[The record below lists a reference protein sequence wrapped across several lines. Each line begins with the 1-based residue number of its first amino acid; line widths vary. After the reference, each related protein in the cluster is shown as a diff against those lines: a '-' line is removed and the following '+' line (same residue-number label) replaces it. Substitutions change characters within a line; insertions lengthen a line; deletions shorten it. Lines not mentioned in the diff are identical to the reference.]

1 MPQFRTFSTRSF
13 WLLLTWLGWLSA
25 TAQPS
30 TTPAGRTPESF
41 GYRHIVTRFGRDS
54 VDILVLS
61 APGEAQVRKP
71 LLLWAQGSLPTPVIL
86 YDNRGA
92 YPVFPFRPKAVL
104 KNCHLVII
112 SKPGVALVANVEGRD
127 PNQLFRTNSP
137 PPYYCARNYLQYYV
151 ARDAA
156 VLRWLKKQAWVDKT
170 QVLVGGHSEG
180 SNVAAQLAA
189 IPGLVSRAIYLSGS
203 PLGRALTEVARD
215 PTDPDTTAARY
226 IEYGFAKWQ
235 RAVDHPTQ
243 NDCSA
248 GDSNQNTYSHG
259 QSELPA
265 LLGARVP
272 LFIGYGTRDAAAV
285 ANDYLRLEAIRL
297 HKTNLTFRAY
307 AGREHNFF
315 GFKDGQINYDDFY
328 WEQVGNDFLHWA
340 GLLPAGATN

>member
-1 MPQFRTFSTRSF
+1 MPQFRAFSTRSF

-25 TAQPS
+25 AAQPI

-41 GYRHIVTRFGRDS
+41 GYRHLVTQFGRDS

-156 VLRWLKKQAWVDKT
+156 VLRWLKKQSWVDKT

-315 GFKDGQINYDDFY
+315 GFKNGQINYDDFY

-340 GLLPAGATN
+340 GLLPAGTTN

>member
-1 MPQFRTFSTRSF
+1 MTRFSAACLTR
-13 WLLLTWLGWLSA
+13 WLVLLTWLGWLA
-25 TAQPS
+25 APAAAQPAS
-30 TTPAGRTPESF
+30 GLRTPESF
-41 GYRHIVTRFGRDS
+41 GYRHLTVRFGRDS
-54 VDILVLS
+54 VDVLVLS
-61 APGEAQVRKP
+61 APGQAQVRKP
-71 LLLWAQGSLPTPVIL
+71 LLLWAQGSLPAPVIL

-92 YPVFPFRPKAVL
+92 YPVFPFRPQAVL
-104 KNCHLVII
+104 QNCHLVII
-112 SKPGVALVANVEGRD
+112 GKPGIALVANVEGQN
-127 PNQLFRTNSP
+127 PNQLFGRTAP

-156 VLRWLKKQAWVDKT
+156 VLRWLKKQSWVDKT

-180 SNVAAQLAA
+180 SNVAAHLAA
-189 IPGLVSRAIYLSGS
+189 VPGLVSRAIYLSGS
-203 PLGRALTEVARD
+203 PLGRALTEAARD
-215 PTDPDTTAARY
+215 PAEADTAAARDA
-226 IEYGFAKWQ
+226 ESGFAKWQ

-243 NDCSA
+243 TDCAA

-307 AGREHNFF
+307 VGREHNFF
-315 GFKDGQINYDDFY
+315 GFKDGRINYDDFY

-340 GLLPAGATN
+340 GLLPAGKTN